1 MTIGIRKRAKDAI
14 GRVAGLTG
22 CYARRFRSQM
32 TVVAFHRVTD
42 ELVADGLTCSPAKFE
57 AFCKFFAKHFRVLAL
72 SEQLRICRAAGD
84 LGGTLSIT
92 FDDGYLDNIENAVPI
107 LRALHL
113 PATFFVTTGFIGTQ
127 TVPPWDRDLPRH
139 PGWMTWDHVRKL
151 RDLGFEI
158 GNHTETHID
167 MGTADS
173 ETVRNELARSKRK
186 MLDELGA
193 EPHLFA
199 YPFGGREHISTRSRN
214 LIREAG
220 FSCCLSCYGGVNAS
234 RPDPFELKRIGIAEW
249 FASPNQ
255 FGYELLTRQA

>member
-1 MTIGIRKRAKDAI
+1 MTGFRRRAKDAI
-14 GRVAGLTG
+14 GRAAGLTG
-22 CYARRFRSQM
+22 GYARRFRSQM

-42 ELVADGLTCSPAKFE
+42 ALAADGLTCSAAKFE
-57 AFCKFFAKHFRVLAL
+57 AFCKFFAKHFQVVAL
-72 SEQLRICRAAGD
+72 SEQVRICRAGGD
-84 LGGTLSIT
+84 VGGTLSIT
-92 FDDGYLDNIENAVPI
+92 FDDGYADNIQTAAPI
-107 LRALHL
+107 LQRLQL
-113 PATFFVTTGFIGTQ
+113 PATFFVTTGFIGSQ
-127 TVPPWDRDLPRH
+127 TVPPWDRELPRQ
-139 PGWMTWDHVRKL
+139 PGWMSWDQVRKL

-173 ETVRNELARSKRK
+173 QTVRGELARSKRK
-186 MLDELGA
+186 LLEELGT

-199 YPFGGREHISTRSRN
+199 YPFGGREHISNSSRD

-249 FASPNQ
+249 FASPDQ
-255 FGYELLTRQA
+255 FGYELLTGKA